1 MTKIRLQRFSPFAIL
16 LVLLMLVS
24 VSLTPAHAQTM
35 TQRAT
40 QPVAKANGQDAVAVT
55 STDNVLTIT
64 WPNPAF
70 ARAATADLLQQLP
83 TVRFQGYLLPMQ
95 LLTIEIEEGETLDLQ
110 FSEVRTQPWPQ
121 TIQPA
126 APLAPSAIDWE
137 SLADPTRPVET
148 VALPAAP
155 LFVLRKGN
163 FYGKQIAVVALS
175 PLYAEAGATKVATA
189 LSAQAAG
196 ARLADTAQLQST
208 EQIPAQSF
216 RHLRSAQVKSALAPV
231 NPDATRNAFKVVV
244 NEVGMQQITGQQLA
258 NAGFNLA
265 QVDPARL
272 QLRHKGEEVALQLD
286 GLAAGKLTPTSTA
299 RFYTFA
305 VGDRW
310 NPQEMYWLTEG
321 ESAGLRMGT
330 RAVTPLDA
338 PMRSTAVERGV
349 WEEYQLYDSR
359 YEGADGDHWFHQK
372 LVPTPSGAAVYR
384 TERNEPLVDASE
396 FNAAS
401 VDDTVAVT
409 LISQLPR
416 VAETAIYT
424 VSITTNARGQHA
436 LRVKI
441 GDENRDITWSSVLA
455 NELVRDWQHVISSTV
470 QSNILDVSLLSTAT
484 TDKDATVLLDK
495 ISWQA
500 PVLLDF
506 GGKGAAFRGVAGT
519 WRYQWTNLPAAYT
532 LYDVTEKRT
541 PTLLTGTDAS
551 GFQDGPTPRTY
562 LLTAPGTLHTP
573 TVVAHTPIALTTIG
587 GADAIY
593 IGPAQFLA
601 ELTPLLQLR
610 RDQGYQVITVDVQAI
625 YDGWSFGQVSAEAIR
640 TFLRYAAANWQPAPR
655 AVTLV
660 GDATWDPHN
669 YEKRDNLNFVPPYLA
684 KADPWLIEAAC
695 EPCYAQLDGDD
706 PLTGDDPAG
715 HLFVA
720 DLWIGRL
727 PVKNSGEL
735 AALVNKIVGYERTTT
750 LQAWQN
756 VNVFVADNYIKSVD
770 SNGALVRDLAGDF
783 ARISDGVVA
792 LAPAAV
798 RNQRVYYDPYPQ
810 LSDPDRL
817 ESWRIEDAL
826 RARDEVLAQ
835 LSAGA
840 GLVTYNGHSHHWQW
854 AITDESPNAD
864 PNWLLGLYD
873 TDTLTNKDRYFV
885 SLSMTCLTAQ
895 FHKPAFSGTVL
906 DERMLLNANGGSVA
920 TWGPAGLSVAYGH
933 DLLQRGFYRAL
944 WAAPPFT
951 AKIGALIEAGNT
963 ELITQG
969 ACCQDTLKT
978 FLLLGDPLMTVR
990 AYPNEIP
997 QIYLPFVQ
1005 R

>member
-16 LVLLMLVS
+16 LVLLMLAPAG
-24 VSLTPAHAQTM
+24 LTPAHAQTV

-40 QPVAKANGQDAVAVT
+40 QPFAEANGQDAVAVT
-55 STDNVLTIT
+55 STDNALTIT

-83 TVRFQGYLLPMQ
+83 TTRFQGYLLPMQ
-95 LLTIEIEEGETLDLQ
+95 LLTVEIDKGETLDLQ
-110 FSEVRTQPWPQ
+110 LSEVRTQVWPQ

-137 SLADPTRPVET
+137 SMADPTRPVET
-148 VALPAAP
+148 VALPSAP

-175 PLYAEAGATKVATA
+175 PLYAEAGVTKVVTA

-196 ARLADTAQLQST
+196 ARLADVAQLQST
-208 EQIPAQSF
+208 EQP
-216 RHLRSAQVKSALAPV
+216 SAQPFRQLRMPRAKAALAPI

-244 NEVGMQQITGQQLA
+244 SEVGMQQITGQQLA

-265 QVDPARL
+265 QVDPTRL
-272 QLRHKGEEVALQLD
+272 QLRHQGEEIALQLD
-286 GLAAGKLTPTSTA
+286 GLAAGKFVATSTL
-299 RFYTFA
+299 RFYTPT

-310 NPQEMYWLTEG
+310 NLQELYWLAEG
-321 ESAGLRMGT
+321 ESAGLRMET

-338 PMRSTAVERGV
+338 PVRSTAVEEGV
-349 WEEYQLYDSR
+349 WEEYRLYDSR
-359 YEGADGDHWFHQK
+359 YAGADGDHWFHQK
-372 LVPTPSGAAVYR
+372 LVPTQSGAMAKR
-384 TERNEPLVDASE
+384 IEQSEPKAEKLNVDAAH
-396 FNAAS
+396 AAS
-401 VDDTVAVT
+401 IVAAT
-409 LISQLPR
+409 LAPQLPR

-424 VSITTNARGQHA
+424 VSITTNVRGQHT

-441 GDENRDITWSSVLA
+441 GDDSREIAWSSIPA

-470 QSNILDVSLLSTAT
+470 QSNILDVSLLNTAT
-484 TDKDATVLLDK
+484 TDNDATVLLDK
-495 ISWQA
+495 IAWQA

-506 GGKGAAFRGVAGT
+506 GGKGADFRGVAGT
-519 WRYQWTNLPAAYT
+519 WRYQWTNLPADYA
-532 LYDVTEKRT
+532 LYDVTASRT
-541 PTLLTGTDAS
+541 PTRLTGTDAN
-551 GFQDGPTPRTY
+551 GFQDGPDSRTY
-562 LLTAPGTLHTP
+562 LLTDSTTIHTP
-573 TVVAHTPIALTTIG
+573 TVVAHAPITLTTIS

-593 IGPAQFLA
+593 IGPAPFLA
-601 ELTPLLQLR
+601 ELNPLLQLR
-610 RDQGYQVITVDVQAI
+610 RDQGYQVVTIDVQAI

-706 PLTGDDPAG
+706 PLTGDDPTG
-715 HLFVA
+715 QLFVA

-735 AALVNKIVGYERTTT
+735 AALVNKIVRYERTTT

-756 VNVFVADNYIKSVD
+756 INVFVADNYIKSVD
-770 SNGALVRDLAGDF
+770 SNGLPVRDLAGDF
-783 ARISDGVVA
+783 ARISDGVAA
-792 LAPAAV
+792 LAPPSV
-798 RNQRVYYDPYPQ
+798 RNQRIYYDPYPG
-810 LSDPDRL
+810 LSDPGRL

-826 RARDEVLAQ
+826 RARTEVLAQ

-873 TDTLTNKDRYFV
+873 TDTLTNKERYFV

-933 DLLQRGFYRAL
+933 DLLQRGFYNAL
-944 WAAPPFT
+944 WTAPPFT

-969 ACCQDTLKT
+969 TCCQDTLKT